1 MTPTRKQKTSFTIRL
16 SVGQAQLLHRVV
28 DRCYADSYPEKDES
42 VYDARRRKMLDAILK
57 KIEAGLENIERN

>member
-28 DRCYADSYPEKDES
+28 DRSFADSYPEKDES
-42 VYDARRRKMLDAILK
+42 IYDARRRKMLDAILMK
-57 KIEAGLENIERN
+57 LEHAIERLA